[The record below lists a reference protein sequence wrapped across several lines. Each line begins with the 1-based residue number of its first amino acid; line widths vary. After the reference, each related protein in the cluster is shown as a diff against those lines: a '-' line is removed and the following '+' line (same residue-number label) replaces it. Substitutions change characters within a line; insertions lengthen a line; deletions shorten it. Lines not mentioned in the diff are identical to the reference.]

1 MDKRALHAASYGVYI
16 VTAEAEGAK
25 AGCVINTFVQV
36 TSTPARVTVALN
48 KDNATTA
55 AVSASGRFEVALL
68 SQDAPMELI
77 GRFGFRTSTDF
88 DKFAD
93 TQWASD
99 EHGVPYVSEH
109 AVAHVGARVINTVDV
124 GTHLVFVGEVDDA
137 EVLADGEA
145 LTYAYYRQVKG
156 GKTPPKASSYDA
168 GEADGATAA
177 PTPAAVAGAPEAE
190 AGASA
195 EAKTTS
201 KWRCQL
207 CGYEVEV
214 EGDELP
220 ADFTCP
226 LCGAGRELFTR
237 IA

>member
-16 VTAEAEGAK
+16 VTAEASGKK

-55 AVSASGRFEVALL
+55 VVSESGRFEVALL
-68 SQDAPMELI
+68 AKDAPMDLI
-77 GRFGFRTSTDF
+77 GRFGFHTSTAV

-93 TQWASD
+93 TQWTAD

-109 AVAHVGARVINTVDV
+109 AVAHVGARVIDTVDV

-168 GEADGATAA
+168 DDSSAA
-177 PTPAAVAGAPEAE
+177 PGIDAARASVPTGA
-190 AGASA
+190 
-195 EAKTTS
+195 AKTS

-220 ADFTCP
+220 PDFKCP
-226 LCGAGRELFTR
+226 LCGAGRDLFTR